1 MKTNYAY
8 IAGLIDGEG
17 YIGLTRSRGLYKA
30 RIIISNCN
38 LELLENAQKIIGGF
52 ITKKPVPPDRWYQ
65 GYNLTIINLD
75 NWLTKTI
82 PYLVGKKNKAI
93 LMLEA
98 KKLLKARKKKTNQA
112 GELYMKELGVIDKK
126 LRMKEWLI

>member
-1 MKTNYAY
+1 MKTDFAY

-17 YIGLTRSRGLYKA
+17 YIGLTRSRGSY
-30 RIIISNCN
+30 RPRVIISNCN
-38 LELLENAQKIIGGF
+38 LDLLKNAQKIIGGY
-52 ITKKPVPPDRWYQ
+52 ITKKPIPPDRWYQ

-75 NWLTKTI
+75 DWLTKTI

-112 GELYMKELGVIDKK
+112 GELNMKELAEIDVK

>member
-1 MKTNYAY
+1 MKTDFAY

-17 YIGLTRSRGLYKA
+17 YIGLTRSRGSY
-30 RIIISNCN
+30 RPRVIISNCN
-38 LELLENAQKIIGGF
+38 LDLLKNAQKIIGGY
-52 ITKKPVPPDRWYQ
+52 ITKKPIPPDRWYQ

-75 NWLTKTI
+75 DWLTKTI

-112 GELYMKELGVIDKK
+112 GELNMKELAEIDVK
-126 LRMKEWLI
+126 LRMKELLI